1 LNIDILEGEELT
13 LDNFHQ
19 AAATS
24 GLFANKRLII
34 IKNIFNQKNKTIL
47 DKIAEEL
54 EKIQKENILI
64 FSCAEIPKEKNDLLL
79 KKLLKADKIEQFPLL
94 KPGQVYHWVQKE
106 VKKRGAIID
115 NNAVSYLVEAIGND
129 LWRLNNELDK
139 LSSYTKRITM
149 QDADLFIDS
158 PLDDN
163 IFNFTDAISNQDT
176 RKALRLLHDQLDS
189 GANEFMLISMLARQ
203 IKILI
208 QVKETKGQ
216 GLDLHPFVI
225 KKALA
230 QINKF
235 SLESLKK
242 LFTQLSNIDY
252 KLKNSQGS
260 PRLLLDL
267 FTVEMCAKQEY
278 N

>member
-1 LNIDILEGEELT
+1 
-13 LDNFHQ
+13 
-19 AAATS
+19 
-24 GLFANKRLII
+24 
-34 IKNIFNQKNKTIL
+34 
-47 DKIAEEL
+47 
-54 EKIQKENILI
+54 
-64 FSCAEIPKEKNDLLL
+64 
-79 KKLLKADKIEQFPLL
+79 
-94 KPGQVYHWVQKE
+94 VQKE